1 MGTYTNNYNLFM
13 PSIGEQGWGDLVN
26 GNFTTID
33 ATMKGLDTRIGTLE
47 TEADAVEERVT
58 TLEAGEFETINAET
72 ITADEFVGGVGNFS
86 KLTIQNALTLSYN
99 GYSTYKQPQY
109 TGGNSSID
117 SITIISSVIPFSGVF
132 SCKADVNTLYNLSC
146 WLLIVSESGS
156 STITLTNT
164 QTEYNISNAYTINI
178 LYTCNWNSD
187 YLPTVT
193 YGIPILT

>member
-109 TGGNSSID
+109 TSGNSSID

-178 LYTCNWNSD
+178 LYTCNWNTD

>member
-109 TGGNSSID
+109 TSGNSSID

-178 LYTCNWNSD
+178 LYTCHWNAD